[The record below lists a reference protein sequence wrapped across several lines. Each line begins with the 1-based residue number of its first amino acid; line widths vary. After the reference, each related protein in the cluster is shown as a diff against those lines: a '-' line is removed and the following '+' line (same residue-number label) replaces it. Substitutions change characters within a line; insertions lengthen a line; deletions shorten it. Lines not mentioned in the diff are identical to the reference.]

1 MNIWERLFGGG
12 LKSPLA
18 SREAPA
24 RALQQPPTSEK
35 EKGRNV
41 TITPADKKIVF
52 TGFTDPSIPES
63 LRKYFFRYINC
74 STSERSSIENN
85 LKKRGA
91 EILRVKGHE
100 ELAFIFPGSQKV
112 SDSCGDYLN
121 SVAVEIRCF
130 PNRGLEGIA
139 ETLLAYQA

>member
-41 TITPADKKIVF
+41 TITPRTKKSCLR
-52 TGFTDPSIPES
+52 GS
-63 LRKYFFRYINC
+63 L
-74 STSERSSIENN
+74 
-85 LKKRGA
+85 
-91 EILRVKGHE
+91 ILQFQNRLGN
-100 ELAFIFPGSQKV
+100 IFS
-112 SDSCGDYLN
+112 
-121 SVAVEIRCF
+121 AI
-130 PNRGLEGIA
+130 
-139 ETLLAYQA
+139 